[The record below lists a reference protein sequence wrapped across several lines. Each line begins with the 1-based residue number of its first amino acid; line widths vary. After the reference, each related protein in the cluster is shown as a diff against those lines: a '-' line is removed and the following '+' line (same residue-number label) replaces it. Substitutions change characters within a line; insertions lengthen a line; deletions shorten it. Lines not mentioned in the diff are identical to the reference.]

1 MELFF
6 DTLLP
11 FHWSYFIFLENQY
24 LGLVKTF
31 NILLWTPCL
40 HFILI
45 QFFFLDSPT
54 PPFSFFGSYWLFG
67 QYWVII
73 FWRSLCFAV
82 SCGGLLRRSASFIP
96 SLFSCHLLERWLYL
110 QDKLLKRDFRIFLTS
125 EIIIAFSFA
134 KLSHFGII
142 MYVNI
147 SLTYWQYL
155 QCIYTISF
163 RKNPYLY
170 WSKMSELLTY
180 STVL

>member
-11 FHWSYFIFLENQY
+11 FHWSYFYFSWKSVFRISKKFQY
-24 LGLVKTF
+24 FVVNSLPTLYF
-31 NILLWTPCL
+31 NSI
-40 HFILI
+40 
-45 QFFFLDSPT
+45 FFLDSPT

-73 FWRSLCFAV
+73 VWHSLCFAV
-82 SCGGLLRRSASFIP
+82 SCGGLLRRSASLIP

-110 QDKLLKRDFRIFLTS
+110 QGKLLKRDFRIFLTS

-155 QCIYTISF
+155 QCIYTNSF
-163 RKNPYLY
+163 RKKPYLY